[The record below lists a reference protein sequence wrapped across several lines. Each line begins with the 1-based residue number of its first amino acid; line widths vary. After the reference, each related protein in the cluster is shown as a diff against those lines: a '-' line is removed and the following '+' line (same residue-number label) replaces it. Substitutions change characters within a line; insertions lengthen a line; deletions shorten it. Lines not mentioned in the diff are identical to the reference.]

1 MSGRKPYKPQLSRTC
16 WFMTHARYKTYM
28 LHEISSIFV
37 AIYSII
43 LIVGLFRLG
52 SGQQAWESWLAGVTS
67 PIGVIFNLIA
77 FVFFVIH
84 TTSWFK
90 AVPQAT
96 RIMRGDEVL
105 PGNILVSAHYGI
117 FAVVSLFFI
126 VLAAVG

>member
-1 MSGRKPYKPQLSRTC
+1 MSVRKPYVPQMSRTS
-16 WFMTHARYKTYM
+16 WFMSSARYKTYM
-28 LHEISSIFV
+28 LHEVSSVFV

-52 SGQQAWESWLAGVTS
+52 ESRQAWQGWLDAVTS
-67 PIGVIFNLIA
+67 PLGILFHVLALIFFL
-77 FVFFVIH
+77 IH

-105 PGNILVSAHYGI
+105 PGNILVGAHYGV
-117 FAVVSLFFI
+117 FAAVSLFFI
-126 VLAAVG
+126 ALAALG